1 MKICDICNAP
11 FDEYGYCDC
20 VSDETK
26 DNLAVDAFAKAM
38 KEKLALA
45 RAKGRSGW
53 NNKAT
58 CTGAHLADL
67 FWQHTTK
74 ENKDNY
80 VDLANFLMFLHVR
93 GEHEN
98 VLRYAKP
105 NCNTCGNKSCFYA
118 MWRMRD
124 SLDLDI
130 VSCKFWYAKEA
141 QDGTK

>member
-1 MKICDICNAP
+1 MKICEICNAP

-26 DNLAVDAFAKAM
+26 DNLAVDTFAKAM

-45 RAKGRSGW
+45 RAKGKSGW

-67 FWQHTTK
+67 FWQHTSK

-93 GEHEN
+93 GEHKN

-105 NCNTCGNKSCFYA
+105 CCDTCGNKICFSA

-130 VSCKFWYAKEA
+130 VSCKFWYAKDE
-141 QDGTK
+141 Q